1 MCEAECI
8 NCPDSDEQY
17 REGDLANPEDTEE
30 EDGEKGSD
38 DWHES
43 VEAYPVKQSSSHST
57 GQAIHY
63 SVNT

>member
-43 VEAYPVKQSSSHST
+43 VEAYPVK
-57 GQAIHY
+57 
-63 SVNT
+63 